1 MANRYDL
8 TEATR
13 RDLKEIWSYI
23 AENNA
28 ASADKTLRELAKK
41 FDLLAQNPKIG
52 SSHDEFIV
60 NLRSFP
66 FKTYLIFYFPIE
78 NGVEIYRVIH
88 GARNIE
94 DLFEDFFRGL
104 ES

>member
-1 MANRYDL
+1 MANKFEL
-8 TEATR
+8 TEAAR
-13 RDLKEIWSYI
+13 RDLKEIWFYI
-23 AENNA
+23 VENNP
-28 ASADKTLRELAKK
+28 ASADKTLRELSKK

-52 SSHDEFIV
+52 SSHDEFIL

-66 FKTYLIFYFPIE
+66 FKNYLIFYFPVE